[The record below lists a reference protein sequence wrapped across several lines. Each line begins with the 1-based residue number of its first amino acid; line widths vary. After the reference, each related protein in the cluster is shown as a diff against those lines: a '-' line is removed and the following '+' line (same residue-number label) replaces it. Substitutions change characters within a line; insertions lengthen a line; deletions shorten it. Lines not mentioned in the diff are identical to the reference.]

1 MTARV
6 QAEGQLCVLYHSSN
20 NSRDFQVC
28 FGVSVSMCVW
38 VRAHTQIDMLCRG
51 TRPTARRY
59 SQGKDEEALEFDLDY
74 KQALDQV
81 ISSYPQYVRVRE
93 LRMHGELDDKLEL
106 ARVLVSNGVV
116 SRLPPP
122 PKS

>member
-1 MTARV
+1 V
-6 QAEGQLCVLYHSSN
+6 SS
-20 NSRDFQVC
+20 
-28 FGVSVSMCVW
+28 
-38 VRAHTQIDMLCRG
+38 I
-51 TRPTARRY
+51 TRPTTRETFRCVLVCRCVNACLCVRVHRWICCATCPTTRRH